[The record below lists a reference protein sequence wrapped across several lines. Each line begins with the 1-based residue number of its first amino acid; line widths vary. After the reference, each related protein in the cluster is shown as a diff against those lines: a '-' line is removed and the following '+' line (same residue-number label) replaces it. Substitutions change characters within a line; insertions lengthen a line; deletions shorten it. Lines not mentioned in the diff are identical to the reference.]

1 MQSLSLFDYLLLA
14 MGVYVLVAGIRG
26 KGRLY
31 NVENIKE
38 GMEEQFIQT
47 MRKLYIALGV
57 VMTFNGLISLVKY
70 VFYSYQEVIPATE
83 TMTAGYDWVPLRD
96 LGPFSFLT
104 IPVINILTYVCTG
117 LAIVGIVVMIIVT
130 RKMTDKEAAARRAEQ
145 YKNSADAAKQA
156 GHILPVSA
164 FDFEDEAAQPE
175 SDAAQAESAQRDGAQ
190 G

>member
-31 NVENIKE
+31 NVENIKK
-38 GMEEQFIQT
+38 GMEETFIQT
-47 MRKLYIALGV
+47 MRKLYIALGA

-70 VFYSYQEVIPATE
+70 VFYSYEEVIPATE

-96 LGPFSFLT
+96 LGSFSFLT
-104 IPVINILTYVCTG
+104 IPTINIITYVCTG
-117 LAIVGIVVMIIVT
+117 LAIAGIVVMIVVT
-130 RKMTDKEAAARRAEQ
+130 RKMTDKDAAARRAEQ
-145 YKNSADAAKQA
+145 YKGADAAKQA

-164 FDFEDEAAQPE
+164 FDFED
-175 SDAAQAESAQRDGAQ
+175 DGAQ
-190 G
+190 PGTADAQTAPARQDGAQE